1 VRQPSDNE
9 IHLSER
15 AGLFGRPGTA
25 YRAGIPGTCR
35 ADDDARS
42 GKPHD
47 CVRFALLARR
57 VLPPY
62 GDEHSNRREP
72 ERKRFLA
79 VAAAAATL
87 AASAGVVSAN
97 HIRIE
102 SPVPATPPPTAV
114 IVPVPAPTQ
123 TVQADEIRAG
133 VVRANV
139 IYANKIEADQVRGTV
154 HQTHGVKVRDSQG
167 KIKAPEVVASTIY
180 ADTISANTVDAD
192 TIYVRELDRH

>member
-1 VRQPSDNE
+1 MTD
-9 IHLSER
+9 
-15 AGLFGRPGTA
+15 
-25 YRAGIPGTCR
+25 
-35 ADDDARS
+35 
-42 GKPHD
+42 
-47 CVRFALLARR
+47 
-57 VLPPY
+57 
-62 GDEHSNRREP
+62 
-72 ERKRFLA
+72 RKRFLA
-79 VAAAAATL
+79 IAVGAATL
-87 AASAGVVSAN
+87 TASVGVVSAN

-102 SPVPATPPPTAV
+102 PGTPPPTTV

-139 IYANKIEADQVRGTV
+139 IYANRIEADQVRGTV